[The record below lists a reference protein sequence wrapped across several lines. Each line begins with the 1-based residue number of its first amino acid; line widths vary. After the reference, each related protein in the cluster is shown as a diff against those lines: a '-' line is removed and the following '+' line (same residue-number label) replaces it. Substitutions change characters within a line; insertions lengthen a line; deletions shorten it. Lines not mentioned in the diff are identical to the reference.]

1 MSSTASIGSRPI
13 QSTYLPAGAQAGGKT
28 AGASATGAS
37 GNGVAPLPV
46 VEPVSQLADTVS
58 LSKQGLETVSLSKQG
73 LETHVAALGEDTVRL
88 AQKFLESF
96 AKKLFGGGNAGSNIE
111 FDSASV
117 HAQASVESG
126 GTAATSYFNLSE
138 SASFIGTGTITT
150 SDGQSFNFEIE
161 VAYEASVEASGTQ
174 ASPRP
179 NIGAPDL
186 ATLTGRALPAIEFPG
201 SLADL
206 FKLLGRELQVA
217 LPKDPNRPQDGDQGN
232 LSLRLLRL
240 VNSAALLAPRAQP
253 NDPKAS
259 AVDRSKAL
267 ANSYG
272 DKPASSEIAAA

>member
-46 VEPVSQLADTVS
+46 VEPVSQLAD
-58 LSKQGLETVSLSKQG
+58 TVSLSKQG

-267 ANSYG
+267 AGLS
-272 DKPASSEIAAA
+272 P